1 MVRTIIIDDE
11 SHPRDYLEKLLLRY
25 FPNRFIILAKC
36 SHVDEALLM
45 IDKFKPEL
53 VFLDIQMHEKDGFE
67 LLKLLPKIDFDIIF
81 TTAHSN
87 YAIEAIRWSA
97 LDYLL
102 KPINHIELASA
113 LKRFEKK
120 NLNKIEFDKIKLLLS
135 NLDSGD
141 SAHSKVAFPLDTG
154 YKLVKSNT
162 IVYCESDV
170 NYTTVYLLDGS
181 KFILSKT
188 LKKIEE
194 LLSDDI
200 FLRVHKSYLVNINH
214 VVHYH
219 KNQELMIELINGKK
233 VPLAI
238 RKKNEIL
245 SKIIS
250 KN

>member
-36 SHVDEALLM
+36 SSVDEAIIM
-45 IDKFKPEL
+45 IDKYNPEL

-67 LLKLLPKIDFDIIF
+67 LLKLLPKIDFEIIF
-81 TTAHSN
+81 TTAHAN
-87 YAIEAIRWSA
+87 YALEAIRWSA

-102 KPINHIELASA
+102 KPVNHIELSSA
-113 LKRFEKK
+113 LKRFDKK
-120 NLNKIEFDKIKLLLS
+120 NLNKFEFDKIKLLLS
-135 NLDSGD
+135 NLDSGN
-141 SAHSKVAFPLDTG
+141 SVNSKVAFPIDSG
-154 YKLVKSNT
+154 YKLVKSNS
-162 IVYCESDV
+162 IIYCESDI

-181 KFILSKT
+181 KFVLSKT

-194 LLSDDI
+194 LLPNDI
-200 FLRVHKSYLVNINH
+200 FLRVHKSYLINVNH
-214 VVHYH
+214 VVHYY
-219 KNQELMIELINGKK
+219 KNREQIIELINGKK

-245 SKIIS
+245 SRIIS

>member
-1 MVRTIIIDDE
+1 MIRTIIIDDE
-11 SHPRDYLEKLLLRY
+11 THPRDYLEKLLLRY

-36 SHVDEALLM
+36 SSVDEAILM
-45 IDKFKPEL
+45 IDQYNPEL

-67 LLKLLPKIDFDIIF
+67 LLKLLPNINFEVIF

-97 LDYLL
+97 IDYLL
-102 KPINHIELASA
+102 KPINHIELAAA

-120 NLNKIEFDKIKLLLS
+120 NTNKFEFDKIKLLLS

-141 SAHSKVAFPLDTG
+141 SVYSKVAFPVDSG
-154 YKLVKSNT
+154 YKIVKLNS
-162 IVYCESDV
+162 IIYCESDI

-194 LLSDDI
+194 LLPDNI

-214 VVHYH
+214 VIQYY
-219 KNQELMIELINGKK
+219 KNSELIIELINGKK
-233 VPLAI
+233 LPIAI
-238 RKKNEIL
+238 RKKNDVL

-250 KN
+250 RN

>member
-36 SHVDEALLM
+36 SSVDEAILM
-45 IDKFKPEL
+45 IDKYNPEL

-67 LLKLLPKIDFDIIF
+67 LLKLLPKIDFEIIF
-81 TTAHSN
+81 TTAHAN
-87 YAIEAIRWSA
+87 YALEAIRWSA

-102 KPINHIELASA
+102 KPVNHIELSSA
-113 LKRFEKK
+113 LKRFDKK
-120 NLNKIEFDKIKLLLS
+120 NLNKFEFDKIKLLLS
-135 NLDSGD
+135 NLDSGN
-141 SAHSKVAFPLDTG
+141 SVNSKVAFPIDSG
-154 YKLVKSNT
+154 YKLVKSNS
-162 IVYCESDV
+162 IIYCESDI

-181 KFILSKT
+181 KFVLSKT

-194 LLSDDI
+194 LLPNDI
-200 FLRVHKSYLVNINH
+200 FLRVHKSYLINVNH
-214 VVHYH
+214 VVHYY
-219 KNQELMIELINGKK
+219 KNREQIIELINGKK

>member
-36 SHVDEALLM
+36 SSVDEAILM
-45 IDKFKPEL
+45 IDKYNPEL
-53 VFLDIQMHEKDGFE
+53 VFLDIQMHEKDGFD
-67 LLKLLPKIDFDIIF
+67 LLKLLPKIDFEIIF
-81 TTAHSN
+81 TTAHAN
-87 YAIEAIRWSA
+87 YALEAIRWSA

-102 KPINHIELASA
+102 KPVNHIELSSA
-113 LKRFEKK
+113 LKRFDKK
-120 NLNKIEFDKIKLLLS
+120 NLNKFEFDKIKLLLS
-135 NLDSGD
+135 NLDSGN
-141 SAHSKVAFPLDTG
+141 SVNSKVAFPIDSG
-154 YKLVKSNT
+154 YKLVKSNS
-162 IVYCESDV
+162 IIYCESDI

-181 KFILSKT
+181 KFVLSKT

-194 LLSDDI
+194 LLPNDI
-200 FLRVHKSYLVNINH
+200 FLRVHKSYLINVNH
-214 VVHYH
+214 VVHYY
-219 KNQELMIELINGKK
+219 KNREQIIELINGKK